1 MARFSAVLWE
11 TMGWCP
17 MEDAFTKP
25 AVRTGGITGQQLVS
39 RNHSQI
45 NRRSP
50 MHMRLA
56 WGVVILSW
64 VVAFLVLPYLP
75 EVIEVHWD
83 VHGVADGFADRLTG
97 AFGLPL
103 IITFVMAVLIILP
116 RFDSLQISLTPVR
129 DIYAFVIL
137 AVVSMLFCIEVI
149 TLSLALGVNLP
160 VVTVIP
166 VILGF
171 FFVILGR
178 FFPYIDRNTTVGIRL
193 PWTLASEENWK
204 KTHEYGG
211 RLITFAGI
219 LMIFGSL
226 VSGTWAIALMLVI
239 IFGVFLYISV
249 WSYLLAKREN
259 EDKLPGM

>member
-1 MARFSAVLWE
+1 MARFASVLWD

-17 MEDAFTKP
+17 MEEAFTKP
-25 AVRTGGITGQQLVS
+25 AVRTSGIVGQVQES
-39 RNHSQI
+39 RSHGRIS
-45 NRRSP
+45 RRSP
-50 MHMRLA
+50 LHMRLA

-75 EVIEVHWD
+75 DVIEVHWD
-83 VHGVADGFADRLTG
+83 VHGVADGFADRFTG

-103 IITFVMAVLIILP
+103 IITLVMGILIILP
-116 RFDSLQISLTPVR
+116 RFDSMQIKLTPLR

-137 AVVSMLFCIEVI
+137 AVISMLFCIEVI
-149 TLSLALGVNLP
+149 TLAVALGVDLP

-166 VILGF
+166 VVLGF
-171 FFVILGR
+171 LFVILGR
-178 FFPYIDRNTTVGIRL
+178 VLPFIDRNTTVGIRL
-193 PWTLASEENWK
+193 PWTLASEEIWK

-211 RLITFAGI
+211 NLITLAGI
-219 LMIFGSL
+219 LIIFGSL

-259 EDKLPGM
+259 EDKFPGM